1 MLEISVSSLVA
12 GIIERLEEEPAELG
26 RPRLPAANVVATLK
40 FFLREGVQW
49 RELPARNGRA
59 SGSTLR
65 RRLGEWRDT
74 AVLPRVH
81 AVLLRMA
88 RSDPETAARE
98 LDVIV
103 DSCSVRAKHGGDL
116 TGPKPTDRGKPGT
129 KYHVVVSSDG
139 LPLGAVASAANVN
152 DTTMFPELLRLALLV
167 GARIARLLADAGYD
181 SADNRWL
188 CLREGIRPLIR
199 KIGSGHGSGLG
210 AARSVVEKANA
221 WLLNNKRLDRRHDRA
236 APIIQSL
243 LTSACIFVIANR
255 LVDF

>member
-1 MLEISVSSLVA
+1 LEVTVSNLVA
-12 GIIERLEEEPAELG
+12 GIIERLEEEPAERG
-26 RPRLPAANVVATLK
+26 RPRLPVEDVVETLR

-49 RELPARNGRA
+49 RELPAGDGRA

-88 RSDPETAARE
+88 RSDPEAAARE

-103 DSCSVRAKHGGDL
+103 DSCSVRAKQGGEL
-116 TGPKPTDRGKPGT
+116 TGPNPTDRGKRGT
-129 KYHVVVSSDG
+129 KYHIVVASDG
-139 LPLGAVASAANVN
+139 LPLGAVASAANVH
-152 DTTMFPELLRLALLV
+152 DTRMFPELLRLALVV

-188 CLREGIRPLIR
+188 CLREGIQPLIR
-199 KIGSGHGSGLG
+199 KIGSEHGSGLG
-210 AARSVVEKANA
+210 VVRSVVENANA
-221 WLLNNKRLDRRHDRA
+221 WLLNNKRLDRRHDRSA
-236 APIIQSL
+236 GIIQSL
-243 LTSACIFVIANR
+243 LTTACIFVIANR
-255 LVDF
+255 LADL

>member
-1 MLEISVSSLVA
+1 MEVTVGSLVA
-12 GIIERLEEEPAELG
+12 GIIERLEERTAERG
-26 RPRLPAANVVATLK
+26 RPRLPAMNVVETLR

-49 RELPARNGRA
+49 RELPARDGRA

-98 LDVIV
+98 IDVVV
-103 DSCSVRAKHGGDL
+103 DSCSVRAKHGGEL
-116 TGPKPTDRGKPGT
+116 TGPNPTDRGKPGT
-129 KYHVVVSSDG
+129 KYHVVVASDG

-152 DTTMFPELLRLALLV
+152 DTRMFPELLRLALLV
-167 GARIARLLADAGYD
+167 GVRIARLLADAGYD

-210 AARSVVEKANA
+210 AVRSIVENANA
-221 WLLNNKRLDRRHDRA
+221 WLLNNKRLDRRHDRSA
-236 APIIQSL
+236 AIIQSL
-243 LTSACIFVIANR
+243 LTTACIFVIANR
-255 LVDF
+255 LVDL

>member
-1 MLEISVSSLVA
+1 MLSK
-12 GIIERLEEEPAELG
+12 P
-26 RPRLPAANVVATLK
+26 

-65 RRLGEWRDT
+65 RRLAEWRDT

-88 RSDPETAARE
+88 RSDPEAAARA

-103 DSCSVRAKHGGDL
+103 DSCSVRAKHGGEL
-116 TGPKPTDRGKPGT
+116 TGPNPTDRGKPGT
-129 KYHVVVSSDG
+129 KYHVVVASDG

-152 DTTMFPELLRLALLV
+152 DTKMFPELLRLALLV
-167 GARIARLLADAGYD
+167 GVRIARLLADAGYD

-188 CLREGIRPLIR
+188 CLREGIQPLIR

-210 AARSVVEKANA
+210 TVRSVVENANA
-221 WLLNNKRLDRRHDRA
+221 WLLNNRRLDRRQDRSA
-236 APIIQSL
+236 AIIQSL
-243 LTSACIFVIANR
+243 LTAACIFVIANR
-255 LVDF
+255 LADL